1 MKEENLENI
10 QKNITDSLNQFSLE
24 EKSTTLINRLARIQN
39 EKNQFKK
46 ENERLKSEN
55 NRVNQVGNP

>member
-10 QKNITDSLNQFSLE
+10 QKNITDSLNQLSLE

-55 NRVNQVGNP
+55 NRVNQVGNT